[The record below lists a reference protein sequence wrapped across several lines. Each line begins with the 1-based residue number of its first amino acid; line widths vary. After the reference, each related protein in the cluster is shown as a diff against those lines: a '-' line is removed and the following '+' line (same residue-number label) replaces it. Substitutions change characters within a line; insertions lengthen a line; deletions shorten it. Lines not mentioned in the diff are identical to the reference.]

1 MKEEKPLGMEICCV
15 ANLLRREVDKS
26 MGDLDMDNAS
36 RRNGWII
43 EYLVHHSDQDIFQRD
58 IEKAFSLTRSNISKV
73 MDLMVQ
79 KGLIVR
85 SPVDY
90 DARLKKLTL
99 TPKAIAI
106 YQQMQERGDDFER
119 RLTEE
124 FTQEEL
130 RQFRRYLHQLK
141 TILDKGEDE

>member
-1 MKEEKPLGMEICCV
+1 MREEKPLGLEICCA
-15 ANLLRREVDKS
+15 ANLLRREMDKS
-26 MGDLDMDNAS
+26 MGHLELDDAS

-43 EYLVHHSDQDIFQRD
+43 DYLVHRAGQDVFQKD
-58 IEKAFSLTRSNISKV
+58 IERDFSLTRSNISKV
-73 MDLMVQ
+73 VDLMVQ

-99 TPKAIAI
+99 TPKAMAI
-106 YQQMQERGDDFER
+106 HRQMEERRNSFER

-124 FTQEEL
+124 FTGEEL
-130 RQFRRYLHQLK
+130 SQFRQYLCRLK
-141 TILDKGEDE
+141 TIFGKGTD